1 MTVSA
6 SNPQGS
12 TPQEPRGASSE
23 PRGASSGSTS
33 PSSAPQPAPHPD
45 LLLVTIRAKTGE
57 IVKVESADSSGSHHE
72 LTDED
77 KADLGKESA
86 KATLEGLLERAFEAG
101 IACMLGDGR
110 QDEALEPE
118 VEAEESEEEAEL
130 RHLLLGLLIKESP
143 ARRLMTHEVVS
154 RAILGTVV
162 RQAITPASPER
173 ESHPAQ
179 QRPGGR
185 AGRSR

>member
-12 TPQEPRGASSE
+12 TPQAPRGASSE
-23 PRGASSGSTS
+23 PSGASSGSTS

-57 IVKVESADSSGSHHE
+57 IVKVESADSSGSRHE

-118 VEAEESEEEAEL
+118 ESEEEAEL
-130 RHLLLGLLIKESP
+130 RHLLLGPLIKDSP
-143 ARRLMTHEVVS
+143 ARRLMTHEVLS
-154 RAILGTVV
+154 RAMLGTVV